1 MIHSTLKFPA
11 MTLPTRQ
18 TTKLGSR
25 TETRSRSLTRSR
37 SCPPRNVGMSL
48 RPFRPGSS
56 PLSALFHAGHRQP
69 ERSAQSLL
77 ESPPSI
83 EPTCRSKQACSVAKR
98 ALRTTSPGPAKVKLA
113 FHSSVLVAA
122 VVETHQLHGQL
133 RPWLEAVKSD
143 DVEAHI
149 SWRAAAET
157 WLVLTHRRGHSL
169 ADADAVIERLLEDFQ
184 PVETTA
190 TIYREALRRCTD
202 KGLGYA
208 LVDALHLVAAEETGA
223 DGFVTLHGAHFEP
236 LCTPQS
242 PKILPPEPPSS
253 RL

>member
-1 MIHSTLKFPA
+1 
-11 MTLPTRQ
+11 
-18 TTKLGSR
+18 
-25 TETRSRSLTRSR
+25 
-37 SCPPRNVGMSL
+37 MSL
-48 RPFRPGSS
+48 RAFRPGSAV
-56 PLSALFHAGHRQP
+56 PLNAFSQANHRRV
-69 ERSAQSLL
+69 ERPSHRLR
-77 ESPPSI
+77 ESTRST
-83 EPTCRSKQACSVAKR
+83 EPTCRSAKPSSQIAAKR
-98 ALRTTSPGPAKVKLA
+98 APQPADPSPVKVKLA

-122 VVETHQLHGQL
+122 VVETHELHDRL

-143 DVEAHI
+143 DVDACI

-169 ADADAVIERLLEDFQ
+169 ADADAVIERLLEDFK

>member
-1 MIHSTLKFPA
+1 
-11 MTLPTRQ
+11 
-18 TTKLGSR
+18 
-25 TETRSRSLTRSR
+25 
-37 SCPPRNVGMSL
+37 MSL
-48 RPFRPGSS
+48 RPFRPGSAA
-56 PLSALFHAGHRQP
+56 PLSLLSRASHRRV
-69 ERSAQSLL
+69 ERFKQTLL
-77 ESPPSI
+77 ESTRSN
-83 EPTCRSKQACSVAKR
+83 EPTCRSAKPSSTVVAKR
-98 ALRTTSPGPAKVKLA
+98 PPRPADPSPVKVKLA

-122 VVETHQLHGQL
+122 VVETHELHERL

-143 DVEAHI
+143 DVDACI

-169 ADADAVIERLLEDFQ
+169 ADADAVIERLLEDFK

-253 RL
+253 GL